1 MIAKQHDAG
10 EGEDREGGDQEGRFS
25 GSGEQLDPEG
35 AGGAAGGKWVVR
47 EPPLDGVREVAP
59 LPQIAP
65 QIIDGRHRHGA
76 EYSTRPGVLSPDLS
90 MDSGAATSQNPIEP
104 NTLSGTPEPRAP
116 KRHPFAKFFS
126 GAAITIAFVLLKLK
140 ALIFLVFD
148 FFRGYAVNPFE
159 GFGLMQFSVAG
170 VSMGLSIW
178 AMALKA
184 PLRFVI
190 GFVAIILIHE
200 IGHAVA
206 IRAKGLR
213 AGVMV
218 FIPFIGGAVTL
229 KDQPRSAYDDAQI
242 GLAGPVAGTF
252 ATLVFLQVFKWTNQ
266 PLYLAIAEGGFL
278 VNLINLLPIGMLD
291 GGRIS
296 AAVTKWM
303 WVFGGGVL
311 IYKVVKQPNPLM
323 LLVLALVAFQVYAS
337 IAREK
342 DDKSFYEVTL
352 TQRASIAVAYF
363 FLVVF
368 LGHQTWMSLS
378 RLSEL
383 SR

>member
-1 MIAKQHDAG
+1 
-10 EGEDREGGDQEGRFS
+10 
-25 GSGEQLDPEG
+25 
-35 AGGAAGGKWVVR
+35 
-47 EPPLDGVREVAP
+47 
-59 LPQIAP
+59 
-65 QIIDGRHRHGA
+65 
-76 EYSTRPGVLSPDLS
+76 
-90 MDSGAATSQNPIEP
+90 MDSGAVIPDNPIENEAP
-104 NTLSGTPEPRAP
+104 P

-140 ALIFLVFD
+140 ALVFLVFD

-184 PLRFVI
+184 PLPLVV
-190 GFVAIILIHE
+190 GFVGIILVHE

-206 IRAKGLR
+206 IRAKGLH

-242 GLAGPVAGTF
+242 GLAGPIAGTF
-252 ATLVFLQVFKWTNQ
+252 ASLVFLQVYKWTGQ
-266 PLYLAIAEGGFL
+266 PLYLAIAAAGFA
-278 VNLINLLPIGMLD
+278 VNLLNLLPIGMLD

-311 IYKVVKQPNPLM
+311 IYKVIKQPNPLM
-323 LLVLALVAFQVYAS
+323 LLILVLATFQVYLS
-337 IAREK
+337 IVREK
-342 DDKSFYEVTL
+342 DDKAFYDVTVA
-352 TQRASIAVAYF
+352 QRVFVAIAYF
-363 FLVVF
+363 GLVIF
-368 LGHQTWMSLS
+368 LGHQTYVNLN
-378 RLSEL
+378 RLAAL
-383 SR
+383 AK